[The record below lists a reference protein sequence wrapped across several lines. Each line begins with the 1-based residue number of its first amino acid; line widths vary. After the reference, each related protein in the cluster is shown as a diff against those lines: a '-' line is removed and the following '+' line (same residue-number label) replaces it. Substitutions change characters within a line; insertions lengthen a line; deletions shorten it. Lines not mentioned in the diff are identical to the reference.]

1 MNDMSNDHL
10 KTLTSIYQLI
20 CHLIHLND
28 DFLPQLCDAVFILA
42 MDLLRHI
49 LRDGKY
55 SNQLG

>member
-1 MNDMSNDHL
+1 MSNDHL